1 MQFKSENDNF
11 QVWKQS
17 KFTSDILNSKY
28 ASIID
33 IRQLK
38 DLYDNQKDGIT
49 SLLGEKEGARFLEF
63 YANLQ
68 EMQELGSDDITSKTF
83 EISNIENRDKRAE
96 IHQFFSSTLR
106 SFNTQTVP
114 ENCIRVNVK
123 NPNKK

>member
-63 YANLQ
+63 YTNLQ
-68 EMQELGSDDITSKTF
+68 ELQELGSDDITSKTF
-83 EISNIENRDKRAE
+83 EISKIENRDKRA
-96 IHQFFSSTLR
+96 
-106 SFNTQTVP
+106 
-114 ENCIRVNVK
+114 
-123 NPNKK
+123 